1 MNPEET
7 TLRTLGAIILAVSLL
22 LPAVAGAQEGQPV
35 TGKCEAGKCDEFQV
49 LTREVVGVGPRG
61 RLVKSRLRAWTTQD
75 GRRADLGEEDGYAF
89 CSRYVPAL
97 IGRTDKGAVAN
108 LLAPLTAAEYERTPN
123 AYATYF
129 EICHGAGRAAMRG
142 RDRLAEELGYVAVRQ
157 TASKVQ
163 MTRPEDALSLDDGPR
178 REDPRPR
185 ERPYGYGADPDAPVP
200 PADIPEPGRRRWE
213 GRGASDG
220 AYGRQGDVEGEDD
233 GEPLYRGPLRGWRG
247 R

>member
-1 MNPEET
+1 MRT
-7 TLRTLGAIILAVSLL
+7 FGATLVVASLL
-22 LPAVAGAQEGQPV
+22 FAAAANAQESQPV

-49 LTREVVGVGPRG
+49 LSREVVAVGPRG

-89 CSRYVPAL
+89 CSRFVPAL

-108 LLAPLTAAEYERTPN
+108 LLAPLSPGEYDAGAN

-129 EICHGAGRAAMRG
+129 EICHGAGRAALRG
-142 RDRLAEELGYVAVRQ
+142 RDRLAEGLGYVATRQ
-157 TASKVQ
+157 ASSKVQ
-163 MTRPEDALSLDDGPR
+163 MTRPEDALSLDEGPR
-178 REDPRPR
+178 REEPRPR
-185 ERPYGYGADPDAPVP
+185 ERPYGYGLDPDAPVP

-213 GRGASDG
+213 GRGAYDDG
-220 AYGRQGDVEGEDD
+220 YGGGEDE
-233 GEPLYRGPLRGWRG
+233 EPPYRGPLRGWRS